1 MNSSHSGG
9 WEHRKGQKVQTGKRP
24 RDLNTD
30 KDHGMHMN
38 TQYIFLKSLLCQQ
51 YSEGV
56 NILYVF
62 FGLPWW
68 LSDKE
73 SSCRFRK
80 HRFDPWSGNIPWRRK
95 WHPTP
100 VFLPRKSHGQRS
112 PVGYS
117 PCGCKESDMTYQ
129 LNSNNNTFSMTTIF
143 MTIKTIA
150 KLGVTMENLSLSSA
164 YILKLRS

>member
-56 NILYVF
+56 HILYVF

>member
-68 LSDKE
+68 LSGKE

>member
-117 PCGCKESDMTYQ
+117 PWGHKVLDMTEWLSTTQHQESEMCLY
-129 LNSNNNTFSMTTIF
+129 LGFSSMPGSV
-143 MTIKTIA
+143 
-150 KLGVTMENLSLSSA
+150 L
-164 YILKLRS
+164 